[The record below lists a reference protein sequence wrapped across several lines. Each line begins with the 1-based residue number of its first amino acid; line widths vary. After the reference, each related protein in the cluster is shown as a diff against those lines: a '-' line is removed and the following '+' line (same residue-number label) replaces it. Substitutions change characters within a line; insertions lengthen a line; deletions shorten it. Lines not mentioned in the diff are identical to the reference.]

1 MAGSIRSPGFQT
13 VTLTNS
19 LTTTPAINFG
29 GSAGGKIYLKPNSAI
44 TGITFYGAGNTAGGS
59 VYTPTTFGPS
69 YDQTGT
75 AVAYSGL
82 APSTTGLGIPIPDAC
97 FGDGAIKMVIA
108 GVASEAVDINL
119 KS

>member
-1 MAGSIRSPGFQT
+1 MAGAERTPGFQT

-29 GSAGGKIYLKPNSAI
+29 REAGGKIYLKPNSAI
-44 TGITFYGAGNTAGGS
+44 TGIAFYGAGNTAGGS
-59 VYTPTTFGPS
+59 TGFTPS
-69 YDQTGT
+69 LDQTNT
-75 AVAYSGL
+75 AIAYSGL

-97 FGDGAIKMVIA
+97 FGDGAIKMVIT
-108 GVASEAVDINL
+108 GIASEAVDINL

>member
-19 LTTTPAINFG
+19 LTSTPAINFG
-29 GSAGGKIYLKPNSAI
+29 GSAGGKIYLKSTSAI

-59 VYTPTTFGPS
+59 TGFTPS
-69 YDQTGT
+69 LDQNNT
-75 AVAYSGL
+75 AVAY
-82 APSTTGLGIPIPDAC
+82 TGLSPGSTGGGIPIPDAC